1 MPNVCLMA
9 VGNVLTGDDG
19 LGPYVLEL
27 LDAAYDFPPG
37 VQVIDVGT
45 PGIDLTM
52 FLEPVEA
59 LVVIDAVKGDEAP
72 GTVKTFRKADLLKGR
87 LPVVMSPHEPTLR
100 EALMRLELVGHGP
113 KDVTVIGAVPAHLT
127 LTESLSPPVKA
138 AVPTVIA
145 AVLAELARLGASPT
159 PKATPRSPVFWWEKP
174 QGPAQGEVR

>member
-1 MPNVCLMA
+1 MPNLCLMA

-37 VQVIDVGT
+37 VQVLDVGT

-52 FLEPVEA
+52 FLEPVDA

-72 GTVKTFRKADLLKGR
+72 GTVKTYRKADLLKGR
-87 LPVVMSPHEPTLR
+87 LPLVMSPHEPTLR
-100 EALMRLELVGHGP
+100 EALMRLELVGTGP

-138 AVPTVIA
+138 AVPYIIA
-145 AVLAELARLGASPT
+145 AVVAELDRLGASPR
-159 PKATPRSPVFWWEKP
+159 PKAAPRAPVFWWEKS
-174 QGPAQGEVR
+174 QASAQAEAR